1 MKRRPKLRKQL
12 LNTDGSS
19 MISVLVA
26 FIILLIGIAGFSK
39 AVTTANDMVRRAEML
54 NAATDEVL
62 TKYFYPTYTST
73 PANSTTLTEVYE
85 GKEPNGPLAFKLH
98 GKLMEENYPVNIT
111 QPGTTETESM
121 TYSMYFYK

>member
-1 MKRRPKLRKQL
+1 
-12 LNTDGSS
+12 

-39 AVTTANDMVRRAEML
+39 AITTANDMVRRAEML
-54 NAATDEVL
+54 NAATGKVL
-62 TKYFYPTYTST
+62 ADNFYPNDYAVES
-73 PANSTTLTEVYE
+73 AHEDVLLDVYE
-85 GKEPNGPLAFKLH
+85 GKGPGGTPAFQLH
-98 GKLMEENYPVNIT
+98 GQLIQKDYPVTIT